1 MLDGKKHYYV
11 SVTHNLIEQTKN
23 ESTPFEVM
31 VNDEQLNRLKDLM
44 KVLEDEDAYTLQR
57 APVPYKSAD
66 HDEATEQFSDGMTL
80 LYTFLYDHGTSDT
93 RQAIESMNVLSRL
106 QDTDYDDPGY
116 ENSPLNK

>member
-1 MLDGKKHYYV
+1 MQDGKTHFYV

-31 VNDEQLNRLKDLM
+31 VDDEELNQLKDLM
-44 KVLEDEDAYTLQR
+44 KVLEDDDAYTLQR

-80 LYTFLYDHGTSDT
+80 LYSFLYDHGTSHT
-93 RQAIESMNVLSRL
+93 RQAIKSMNVLLRL

-116 ENSPLNK
+116 ENSPMNK